1 MKNDSRKARREADRA
16 AQAAREAAGLAPG
29 AALPRDGEQ
38 VPAPVAAA
46 PQAPEPEATD
56 AASPDAGSSAPTAP
70 AEPAAAAEPAR
81 EPTAEAKPAA
91 PARGQRSKT
100 QGRALGVLGSVGVL
114 CLGAAAIAAGSVFP
128 PATAATGTDVALTSL
143 PAGDALAS
151 CPATMKLFT
160 GAGSGVDPQF
170 APASK
175 NAKTGVRA
183 AVLSDSAGR
192 IPGTEMLRNDA
203 GVEKTI
209 APRLPAAEAERATG
223 AGADGTSERRGTPG
237 PVTNYAESLTVHA
250 QPLGGVQSLVSAVRS
265 YSAADGDLA
274 GLAAAGCAAPSSEAW
289 LTGAMTTPGSTAVLN
304 LVNPSASVAQVRV
317 DLRGADGMVSAP
329 SLSALAV
336 APGESKS
343 VILAGYAPNESALS
357 AKVTSSGGRIN
368 ATIQQST
375 LRGLVPGGVDYLG
388 AAATA
393 NNTQVIPGVAILA
406 PKLAGELGRPAAN
419 ANANAEV
426 VLAATSAEGAS
437 VKVRALG
444 PNGEVPIPGGG
455 EVVVASNATAR
466 MPLGGLPAGNYTIV
480 VEGDSAVSAS
490 VKMVRGTKPNE
501 PIDLAWAGAASR
513 LGSEHLLVLPA
524 QGRATVVL
532 NAPEDTAKVSVRSLS
547 ANGKLSAAR
556 SIDLAGGKSVA
567 LTASDFGAGA
577 TALVLSATGAPS
589 YAAAVL
595 TEGAFGIAAVPLSDA
610 AMGREGVQVVLRD

>member
-1 MKNDSRKARREADRA
+1 
-16 AQAAREAAGLAPG
+16 
-29 AALPRDGEQ
+29 
-38 VPAPVAAA
+38 
-46 PQAPEPEATD
+46 
-56 AASPDAGSSAPTAP
+56 
-70 AEPAAAAEPAR
+70 
-81 EPTAEAKPAA
+81 
-91 PARGQRSKT
+91 
-100 QGRALGVLGSVGVL
+100 
-114 CLGAAAIAAGSVFP
+114 
-128 PATAATGTDVALTSL
+128 
-143 PAGDALAS
+143 
-151 CPATMKLFT
+151 
-160 GAGSGVDPQF
+160 
-170 APASK
+170 
-175 NAKTGVRA
+175 
-183 AVLSDSAGR
+183 
-192 IPGTEMLRNDA
+192 MLRNDA

-223 AGADGTSERRGTPG
+223 AGADGTSERKGAPG
-237 PVTNYAESLTVHA
+237 PVTNYAESLTVHS
-250 QPLGGVQSLVSAVRS
+250 QPLGGVQSLVSAVRT

-274 GLAAAGCAAPSSEAW
+274 GLAAAGCTPPTSESW
-289 LTGAMTTPGSTAVLN
+289 LTGAVTTPGSTAVLN

-343 VILAGYAPNESALS
+343 VILAGYAPNEKALS

-375 LRGLVPGGVDYLG
+375 LRGLVPGGLDYLG

-393 NNTQVIPGVAILA
+393 NNTQVIPGVAILD
-406 PKLAGELGRPAAN
+406 PKLAGALGKPAAN
-419 ANANAEV
+419 ADAAAEV
-426 VLAATSAEGAS
+426 VLAATSAEGAT

-444 PNGEVPIPGGG
+444 PAGEVPIPGGG

-490 VKMVRGTKPNE
+490 VKMVRGTKANE
-501 PIDLAWAGAASR
+501 PIDLAWAGAANR

-532 NAPEDTAKVSVRSLS
+532 NAPEDTAKVSVRSMG
-547 ANGKLSAAR
+547 ANGRLSAAR
-556 SIDLAGGKSVA
+556 TVELAGGKSVA

-595 TEGAFGIAAVPLSDA
+595 HDGAFGVAAVKVSDA
-610 AMGREGVQVVLRD
+610 ALGREGVQVVLRD